1 MVYLALDVGIA
12 QWRVVKEGL
21 PRLSPR
27 DNRPLQWEATLMA
40 AAAHANVMPV
50 LYAGADSNIDYFVMP
65 WMVGRPLASVHR
77 ERLHRRQAETGVLH
91 TDPGTLWTL
100 NEIADVLGG
109 IASAARHMQR
119 LDPPIVHRDI
129 TPSNIYLAE
138 RASGAPGTQP
148 MLLDFS
154 IAWQRDSGPA
164 TRAGTA
170 GFCSPQQAAGS
181 IPHASDD
188 AWAIAAVAY
197 YLLTNRRPGTRWVD
211 SALREADGTVTWD
224 TQMQC
229 YVAVANVDDPR
240 SLVPSLPEPVA
251 LLVMAALAEAP
262 AVRPP
267 VALLLDQLRQSGG
280 QPGTLVGRPLLA
292 FEAEGFRFT

>member
-1 MVYLALDVGIA
+1 
-12 QWRVVKEGL
+12 
-21 PRLSPR
+21 
-27 DNRPLQWEATLMA
+27 MA

-50 LYAGADSNIDYFVMP
+50 LYASADSNSDYFVMP
-65 WMVGRPLASVHR
+65 WMVGQTLASAHR
-77 ERLHRRQAETGVLH
+77 ERLHRRQRKTGEVH
-91 TDPGTLWTL
+91 TDPGSLWAFH
-100 NEIADVLGG
+100 EIADLLDG
-109 IASAARHMQR
+109 IASATRHMQR
-119 LDPPIVHRDI
+119 LDPPIAHRDI

-138 RASGAPGTQP
+138 RASGEPGTQP

-164 TRAGTA
+164 IRAGTA

-188 AWAIAAVAY
+188 TWAIAAVAY
-197 YLLTNRRPGTRWVD
+197 YLLTNRRPGTRWVV
-211 SALREADGTVTWD
+211 SALSEADGTVRWD

-229 YVAVANVDDPR
+229 YLAVTNVDDPR
-240 SLVPSLPEPVA
+240 SLVPSLPESVA

-267 VALLLDQLRQSGG
+267 VALLVDQLRQSGG
-280 QPGTLVGRPLLA
+280 QPGSLVGRPFLA